1 MKKEKI
7 TFVRKIKM
15 KKKINSIQ
23 LQQPALANIMAEQA
37 LLAAIIIDNNTM
49 NQAAMLTPSDFYD
62 SRNAEIFAVIKK
74 NYNSKKIIDL
84 TSFVGS
90 GYEDYILELMDLPS
104 ALLNVDTYIKEIKEN
119 SNKRQIISLTNDF
132 RDSKIKYEDYIE
144 SLQKLYIAKKEPI
157 ITSELIQKIKPIKEK
172 NIFGVK
178 VQYGAIFTIAGATS
192 AGKTE
197 FAIEIADVH
206 AKQEDCI
213 SIYCVFEGGINE
225 FGLRLKK
232 KNINNES
239 LYMLHNPDIADITAG
254 IEKFKNKKILVVID
268 YLQMF
273 ARRLQANDI
282 RPSDLLKKYT
292 SYIYAKLDEI
302 RSNQDVCFCFLSAL
316 NNQGIGELKQLKS
329 FDDITFLKSM
339 KEDGNIQYDSD
350 YIYAML
356 FADENEKNENKWSLG
371 RKKLSANMRKYILLH
386 PAKMSRIGEDTQDVL
401 YVYDNNNG
409 RYNHININHKK
420 EEKNYENRKK
430 RETTMWT

>member
-1 MKKEKI
+1 MKK
-7 TFVRKIKM
+7 TIK
-15 KKKINSIQ
+15 SIQ
-23 LQQPALANIMAEQA
+23 LQQPVPANIMAEQA
-37 LLAAIIIDNNTM
+37 LLAAIIIDNTTI
-49 NQAAMLTPSDFYD
+49 NQAAILKPADFYD
-62 SRNAEIFAVIKK
+62 SRNQEIFAIIKECH
-74 NYNSKKIIDL
+74 NSKKTIDL
-84 TSFVGS
+84 TSFVGT

-104 ALLNVDTYIKEIKEN
+104 ALVNIDKYIKEIKEN
-119 SNKRQIISLTNDF
+119 SNKRQRISLTNDF

-157 ITSELIQKIKPIKEK
+157 ITSELIQKIKPVNEK

-197 FAIEIADVH
+197 FALEIADIH
-206 AKQEDCI
+206 AIQEDCI
-213 SIYCVFEGGINE
+213 SIYCIFEGGINE

-232 KNINNES
+232 KNINNEN
-239 LYMLHNPDIADITAG
+239 LYALHNPDIADITAA
-254 IEKFKNKKILVVID
+254 IEKLRNKKILVIID

-273 ARRLQANDI
+273 ARRMQANDT
-282 RPSDLLKKYT
+282 RPSEHLKKYT
-292 SYIYAKLDEI
+292 SYIYSKLDEI
-302 RSNQDVCFCFLSAL
+302 RSDQDVCFCFLSAL
-316 NNQGIGELKQLKS
+316 SNQGIGELRQLKS

-356 FADENEKNENKWSLG
+356 FADESEKNENKWSLG
-371 RKKLSANMRKYILLH
+371 RKKLGENIRKYILLH

-430 RETTMWT
+430 REAVMWT

>member
-1 MKKEKI
+1 MKK
-7 TFVRKIKM
+7 TIK
-15 KKKINSIQ
+15 SIQ
-23 LQQPALANIMAEQA
+23 LQQPVPANIMAEQA
-37 LLAAIIIDNNTM
+37 LLAAIIIDNTTI
-49 NQAAMLTPSDFYD
+49 NQAAILKPADFYD
-62 SRNAEIFAVIKK
+62 SRNQEIFAIIKECH
-74 NYNSKKIIDL
+74 NSKKTIDL
-84 TSFVGS
+84 TSFVGT

-104 ALLNVDTYIKEIKEN
+104 ALVNIDKYIKEIKEN
-119 SNKRQIISLTNDF
+119 SNKRQRISLTNDF

-157 ITSELIQKIKPIKEK
+157 ITSELIQKIKPVNEK

-197 FAIEIADVH
+197 FALEIADIH
-206 AKQEDCI
+206 AIQEDCI
-213 SIYCVFEGGINE
+213 SIYCIFEGGINE

-232 KNINNES
+232 KNINNEN
-239 LYMLHNPDIADITAG
+239 LYALHNPDIADITAA
-254 IEKFKNKKILVVID
+254 IEKLRNKKILVIID

-273 ARRLQANDI
+273 ARRMQANDT
-282 RPSDLLKKYT
+282 RPSEHLKKYT
-292 SYIYAKLDEI
+292 SYIYSKLDEI
-302 RSNQDVCFCFLSAL
+302 RSDQDVCFCFLSAL
-316 NNQGIGELKQLKS
+316 SNQGIGELRQLKS

-356 FADENEKNENKWSLG
+356 FADESEKNENKWSLG
-371 RKKLSANMRKYILLH
+371 RKKLGENMRKYILLH

-430 RETTMWT
+430 REAVMWT

>member
-7 TFVRKIKM
+7 TFVRKM
-15 KKKINSIQ
+15 KKTINKSIQ
-23 LQQPALANIMAEQA
+23 LQQPAPANIMAEQA
-37 LLAAIIIDNNTM
+37 LLAAIIIDNTTI
-49 NQAAMLTPSDFYD
+49 NQAAILKPADFYD
-62 SRNAEIFAVIKK
+62 SRNQEIFAIIREC
-74 NYNSKKIIDL
+74 YNSKKTIDL
-84 TSFVGS
+84 TSFVGT

-104 ALLNVDTYIKEIKEN
+104 ALVNIDKYIKEIKEN
-119 SNKRQIISLTNDF
+119 SNKRQRISLTNDF

-157 ITSELIQKIKPIKEK
+157 ITSELIQKIKPVNEK

-197 FAIEIADVH
+197 FALEIADIH
-206 AKQEDCI
+206 AIQEDCI
-213 SIYCVFEGGINE
+213 SIYCIFEGGINE

-232 KNINNES
+232 KNINNEN
-239 LYMLHNPDIADITAG
+239 LYALHNPDIADITAA
-254 IEKFKNKKILVVID
+254 IEKLRNKKILVIID

-273 ARRLQANDI
+273 ARRMQANDT
-282 RPSDLLKKYT
+282 RPSEHLKKYT
-292 SYIYAKLDEI
+292 SYIYSKLDEI
-302 RSNQDVCFCFLSAL
+302 RSDQDVCFCFLSAL
-316 NNQGIGELKQLKS
+316 SNQGIGELRQLKS

-356 FADENEKNENKWSLG
+356 FADESEKNENKWSLG
-371 RKKLSANMRKYILLH
+371 RKKLGENMRKYILLH

-420 EEKNYENRKK
+420 EEEKYEKRKK
-430 RETTMWT
+430 REAVMWT

>member
-1 MKKEKI
+1 MQFKAN
-7 TFVRKIKM
+7 T
-15 KKKINSIQ
+15 IQ
-23 LQQPALANIMAEQA
+23 LQPAPANILEEQA
-37 LLAAIIIDNNTM
+37 LLAAIIIDNTTM

-62 SRNAEIFAVIKK
+62 SRHRDIFTIIKEH
-74 NYNSKKIIDL
+74 YNSSKTIDL
-84 TSFVGS
+84 TNFANT
-90 GYEDYILELMDLPS
+90 EFKDYMLELMDLP
-104 ALLNVDTYIKEIKEN
+104 AGLINVDKYIQDIKDN
-119 SNKRQIISLTNDF
+119 SIKRQRISLTNNFKDN
-132 RDSKIKYEDYIE
+132 KIEYEDFIK

-157 ITSELIQKIKPIKEK
+157 QTNELIKKIKPISEK

-282 RPSDLLKKYT
+282 RPSDFLKKYT

-316 NNQGIGELKQLKS
+316 NNQGIGELRQLKS

-356 FADENEKNENKWSLG
+356 FADEGEKNENKWSLG
-371 RKKLSANMRKYILLH
+371 RKKLGANMRKYILLH

-401 YVYDNNNG
+401 YVYDNDSG
-409 RYNHININHKK
+409 RYDRLALLDTDLNN
-420 EEKNYENRKK
+420 EKNEFRRKYATSYF
-430 RETTMWT
+430 E

>member
-1 MKKEKI
+1 MQFKAN
-7 TFVRKIKM
+7 T
-15 KKKINSIQ
+15 NTIQ
-23 LQQPALANIMAEQA
+23 LQQPAPANIMAEQA
-37 LLAAIIIDNNTM
+37 LLAAIIIDNTTM
-49 NQAAMLTPSDFYD
+49 NQAAILKPADFYD
-62 SRNAEIFAVIKK
+62 SRNQEIFAVIKK
-74 NYNSKKIIDL
+74 NYNSKKTIDL
-84 TSFVGS
+84 TSFVGTE
-90 GYEDYILELMDLPS
+90 YEDYVLELMDLPS
-104 ALLNVDTYIKEIKEN
+104 GLVNIDKYVQDIKDN
-119 SNKRQIISLTNDF
+119 SAKRQITSLINDF
-132 RDSKIKYEDYIE
+132 RENKVDYEDFIN
-144 SLQKLYIAKKEPI
+144 SLQRLYITKKEVI
-157 ITSELIQKIKPIKEK
+157 KTSELVQNIQPINEK

-197 FAIEIADVH
+197 FALEIADIH
-206 AKQEDCI
+206 AIQDDCI
-213 SIYCVFEGGINE
+213 SIYCIFEGGINE
-225 FGLRLKK
+225 FGIRLKK
-232 KNINNES
+232 KNINNEN
-239 LYMLHNPDIADITAG
+239 LYALHNPDIADITAE

-273 ARRLQANDI
+273 ARRMQANDT
-282 RPSDLLKKYT
+282 RPSDFLKKYT
-292 SYIYAKLDEI
+292 NHIYTKLDKI

-316 NNQGIGELKQLKS
+316 NNQGIGELRQLAS

-356 FADENEKNENKWSLG
+356 FADENEKKENKWSLG
-371 RKKLSANMRKYILLH
+371 RKKIGESMRKYILLH

-430 RETTMWT
+430 REAVMWT

>member
-1 MKKEKI
+1 MQFKAN
-7 TFVRKIKM
+7 T
-15 KKKINSIQ
+15 IQ
-23 LQQPALANIMAEQA
+23 LQPAPANILEEQA
-37 LLAAIIIDNNTM
+37 LLAAIIIDNTTM

-62 SRNAEIFAVIKK
+62 SRHRDIFTIIKEH
-74 NYNSKKIIDL
+74 YNSSKTIDL
-84 TSFVGS
+84 TNFANT
-90 GYEDYILELMDLPS
+90 EFKDYMLELMDLP
-104 ALLNVDTYIKEIKEN
+104 AGLINVDKYIQDIKDN
-119 SNKRQIISLTNDF
+119 SIKRQRISLTNNFKDN
-132 RDSKIKYEDYIE
+132 KIEYEDFIK

-157 ITSELIQKIKPIKEK
+157 QTNELIKKIKPISEK

-282 RPSDLLKKYT
+282 RPSDFLKKYT

-316 NNQGIGELKQLKS
+316 NNQGIGELRQLKS

-356 FADENEKNENKWSLG
+356 FANEGEKNENKWSLG
-371 RKKLSANMRKYILLH
+371 RKKLGANMRKYILLH
-386 PAKMSRIGEDTQDVL
+386 PAKMSRTGEDTQDVL
-401 YVYDNNNG
+401 YVYDNESG
-409 RYNHININHKK
+409 RYDRLGRLDIELEN
-420 EEKNYENRKK
+420 EKNEFRRKYATSYF
-430 RETTMWT
+430 E

>member
-7 TFVRKIKM
+7 TFVRKM
-15 KKKINSIQ
+15 KKTINKSIQ
-23 LQQPALANIMAEQA
+23 LQQPAPANIMAEQA
-37 LLAAIIIDNNTM
+37 LLAAIIIDNTTI
-49 NQAAMLTPSDFYD
+49 NQAAILKPADFYD
-62 SRNAEIFAVIKK
+62 SRNQEIFAIIREC
-74 NYNSKKIIDL
+74 YNSKKTIDL
-84 TSFVGS
+84 TSFVGT

-104 ALLNVDTYIKEIKEN
+104 ALVNIDKYIKEIKEN
-119 SNKRQIISLTNDF
+119 SNKRQRISLTNDF

-157 ITSELIQKIKPIKEK
+157 ITSELIQKIKPVNEK

-197 FAIEIADVH
+197 FALEIADIH
-206 AKQEDCI
+206 AIQEDCI
-213 SIYCVFEGGINE
+213 SIYCIFEGGINE

-232 KNINNES
+232 KNINNEN
-239 LYMLHNPDIADITAG
+239 LYALHNPDIADITAA
-254 IEKFKNKKILVVID
+254 IEKLRNKKILVIID

-273 ARRLQANDI
+273 ARRMQANDT
-282 RPSDLLKKYT
+282 RPSEHLKKYT
-292 SYIYAKLDEI
+292 SYIYSKLDEI
-302 RSNQDVCFCFLSAL
+302 RSDQDVCFCFLSAL
-316 NNQGIGELKQLKS
+316 SNQGIGELRQLKS

-356 FADENEKNENKWSLG
+356 FADESEKNENKWSLG
-371 RKKLSANMRKYILLH
+371 RKKLGENMRKYILLH

-430 RETTMWT
+430 REAVMWT